1 MPYVV
6 SHLYSVISPHPI
18 GPFLSE
24 TELIFYTGTFS
35 GEIQDLLFARS
46 SIHTL
51 AYLSPVY
58 SLATPPLGHVHLGH
72 YLANRARWPRD
83 AQHRIPDYL
92 NELVD
97 FLLQN
102 SATHQSLGREKSLEM
117 VCQHVAK
124 RLNTNII
131 RLLKF
136 GEFPRE
142 RVSLGNQDKVAMAMA
157 LNDHDLLR
165 STVARFTSEARTSS
179 FTFGNILGIATETAP
194 LPIVSFLLEELDK
207 SPPPAHL
214 HIGLYDV
221 LAEKSVHTCLNGTIR
236 ANREE
241 VFTALFS
248 YHQSHFGPP
257 TKKRYQIWLEAA
269 IQNGHADM
277 LGKVLDLV
285 ITSRRRVPLEIFK
298 LACLR
303 EDETL
308 AATLLVKGRMLSV
321 QKLTNDYPLKIAAAF
336 GKAPVV
342 RAVVAAGAD
351 INGTQPVTPRRET
364 PLAAAMLHP
373 NWEVLQLLVDLGAD
387 LQGICLVDRNG
398 SYTPLDL
405 ALERGLP
412 LVYDFLR
419 EALMEKLGLEVPA
432 YGEAKR
438 LRDITTL

>member
-1 MPYVV
+1 M
-6 SHLYSVISPHPI
+6 
-18 GPFLSE
+18 G
-24 TELIFYTGTFS
+24 
-35 GEIQDLLFARS
+35 
-46 SIHTL
+46 
-51 AYLSPVY
+51 
-58 SLATPPLGHVHLGH
+58 
-72 YLANRARWPRD
+72 
-83 AQHRIPDYL
+83 
-92 NELVD
+92 
-97 FLLQN
+97 
-102 SATHQSLGREKSLEM
+102 
-117 VCQHVAK
+117 
-124 RLNTNII
+124 
-131 RLLKF
+131 
-136 GEFPRE
+136 
-142 RVSLGNQDKVAMAMA
+142 MA

-165 STVARFTSEARTSS
+165 STVARFASEARTFS
-179 FTFGNILGIATETAP
+179 FMFGNILSIATETAP

-214 HIGLYDV
+214 PIGFYDV
-221 LAEKSVHTCLNGTIR
+221 MAEKSVHTCINGAIR

-257 TKKRYQIWLEAA
+257 TKKRYQTWLEAA
-269 IQNGHADM
+269 IQNGYADM
-277 LGKVLDLV
+277 LGKVMDTV
-285 ITSRRRVPLEIFK
+285 ITNHRRRVPLEIFK

-336 GKAPVV
+336 GKAPVI

-351 INGTQPVTPRRET
+351 IDGIQPVTPRRET

-373 NWEVLQLLVDLGAD
+373 NWEALQLLVDLGAD

-405 ALERGLP
+405 ALEFELP

-432 YGEAKR
+432 YGEAKQ